1 MWEAAGSGS
10 GRWCEP
16 PGLRVR
22 TVCSSLFGWELLVV
36 VIGSYSLHL
45 LICIEAHYLLRSV
58 AYNNERK
65 KKQSSYIT
73 KFINKTQNT
82 KDISRL
88 NNGSVNGSCAP
99 RCPSAEAFAV
109 TSTRSRSSRHKG
121 IPAIEITQAGSRL
134 VLVERLLEYELLFQ
148 RPEASAGEV
157 VAAGPS

>member
-65 KKQSSYIT
+65 KKPSSYYKIH
-73 KFINKTQNT
+73 KQNSKHKRHLKTQQW
-82 KDISRL
+82 KRQWKL
-88 NNGSVNGSCAP
+88 RPSVPQC
-99 RCPSAEAFAV
+99 
-109 TSTRSRSSRHKG
+109 
-121 IPAIEITQAGSRL
+121 
-134 VLVERLLEYELLFQ
+134 
-148 RPEASAGEV
+148 
-157 VAAGPS
+157 